1 MNHVRNFVGFNAKL
15 CCVRAD
21 NAKEFIGGKFS
32 EVISKEQSDT
42 DFAPPCTPELNE
54 TAKKFNDTIQNKI
67 KSLLIDSG
75 IPSSMWSLAAEA
87 SLHIYNLMPHKAND
101 FISPL
106 NKLVPDDK
114 NKLLKLRKFGCL
126 AYVKIP
132 IPETKFSDRALKTIL
147 VGFTKTGYI
156 LWHPPSN
163 RFMISRHVQFIE
175 KIVYKDVF
183 KADKEENFE
192 ILEENTELSLDE
204 NTDSNVENPDDEI
217 IEKVRRGISKTP
229 KNLEESHKIKTAKWK
244 RTNDIIDESECSVRK
259 QPEGRPKLIIR

>member
-1 MNHVRNFVGFNAKL
+1 MFMNHVRNFVGFNAKL

-114 NKLLKLRKFGCL
+114 DKLLRHGLFGCL

-163 RFMISRHVQFIE
+163 RFMIHRPVQFNK
-175 KIVYKDVF
+175 KIVYKNVY
-183 KADKEENFE
+183 KTDKKENFE
-192 ILEENTELSLDE
+192 IFEENTEFSSEE
-204 NTDSNVENPDDEI
+204 NTDITLENEDDEI
-217 IEKVRRGISKTP
+217 IEKISHQIGI
-229 KNLEESHKIKTAKWK
+229 
-244 RTNDIIDESECSVRK
+244 
-259 QPEGRPKLIIR
+259 